1 MLTVDGASSIPNFN
15 QKIDYTVKSQ
25 RMTVT
30 TSESTMTTN
39 SSTSSSSSTVTD
51 KLLENMSRECL
62 LFPTYARR
70 DPSG

>member
-1 MLTVDGASSIPNFN
+1 MTRESISTVASESVIRDFN
-15 QKIDYTVKSQ
+15 QHTIKSLP
-25 RMTVT
+25 MTATSSHST
-30 TSESTMTTN
+30 TTTN
-39 SSTSSSSSTVTD
+39 SFSSCSTVTD